1 MNYDLNEK
9 NIIVTGC
16 NGQIGDKLCQV
27 LNTHNAN
34 IFGIDITKPKTKQNN
49 GSIYYQCDLTNENQV
64 NFIVNEI
71 YKKVD
76 NIDCLVH
83 LAGIDYKV
91 TSTLEKSEIDL
102 DHNSISNPCNVIKSV
117 NSNLGILY
125 NILYGLLSRFLK
137 QETSRIILIGSV
149 YGSHS
154 PNPNLYRS
162 SDGKY
167 FYQKPIEYS
176 LSKAMFPTVAKY
188 FCAHYADKGLII
200 NNLEPHAIIDKPD
213 DNFLA
218 NFKNISPMK
227 RICKVEEIVD
237 FIICM
242 ISTKCQYLNGETI
255 RIDGGWTTY

>member
-1 MNYDLNEK
+1 MNYELSGK

-16 NGQIGDKLCQV
+16 NGQIGGKLCQV
-27 LNTHNAN
+27 LNTLKAN
-34 IFGIDITKPKTKQNN
+34 IFGIDITKPKIKPIKR
-49 GSIYYQCDLTNENQV
+49 SMYYECDLNNENEV
-64 NFIVNEI
+64 DIIVNEI
-71 YKKVD
+71 YKQVE

-91 TSTLEKSEIDL
+91 NSMSEKSEINL
-102 DHNSISNPCNVIKSV
+102 DHTSISDPYNVRKSV

-149 YGSHS
+149 YGSYS

-162 SDGKY
+162 SEDKY

-176 LSKAMFPTVAKY
+176 LSKAMFPTIAKY

-200 NNLEPHAIIDKPD
+200 NNLEPHAIIDKTD
-213 DNFLA
+213 DEFLA
-218 NFKNISPMK
+218 NFKKISPMK
-227 RICKVEEIVD
+227 RICKAEEIVD